1 MKTRFGDG
9 FRATSAGMTRWTDG
23 LVGGM
28 DDAIARVHNQAYEN
42 FYCAGI
48 EAYIGSQ
55 IADNATMQNHL
66 LRIAEEDLLFAI
78 KELENTE
85 RAKSRFSGSIR
96 IKPQKVYIMRLLL
109 GQLRWFIN

>member
-1 MKTRFGDG
+1 MKWLRVYLKRGNVADAPFRRRRVGTRFYFENALRDG

-66 LRIAEEDLLFAI
+66 LRIAEEDLL
-78 KELENTE
+78 
-85 RAKSRFSGSIR
+85 
-96 IKPQKVYIMRLLL
+96 
-109 GQLRWFIN
+109 LR

>member
-1 MKTRFGDG
+1 MGL
-9 FRATSAGMTRWTDG
+9 
-23 LVGGM
+23 LVGWM
-28 DDAIARVHNQAYEN
+28 MQLRAFITAYEN

>member
-1 MKTRFGDG
+1 
-9 FRATSAGMTRWTDG
+9 MTRWTDG

-55 IADNATMQNHL
+55 ITDNATMQNHL

-78 KELENTE
+78 EELEKHGTGQ
-85 RAKSRFSGSIR
+85 KPIFGSIR
-96 IKPQKVYIMRLLL
+96 IKPRKVYIMRQLL
-109 GQLRWFIN
+109 GRLQWFIN